1 MARTERIWGTGY
13 VERFAELKW
22 FWVPHYLT
30 ISIIMNHINVIMHLF
45 KFASD
50 ILVVVVGNKNDL
62 ISTMTSHCDRYDPY
76 NGRESTE
83 LQG

>member
-1 MARTERIWGTGY
+1 
-13 VERFAELKW
+13 
-22 FWVPHYLT
+22 
-30 ISIIMNHINVIMHLF
+30 MHLF